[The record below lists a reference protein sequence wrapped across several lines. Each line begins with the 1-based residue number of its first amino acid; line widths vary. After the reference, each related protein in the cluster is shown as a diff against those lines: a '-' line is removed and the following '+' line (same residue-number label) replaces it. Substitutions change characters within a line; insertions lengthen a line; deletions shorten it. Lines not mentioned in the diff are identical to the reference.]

1 MSSQSD
7 YDAYIANLRL
17 RQTIDNALP
26 RARAV
31 QKTIDNLQQSLLN
44 VPQHKGAAMIALL
57 ASYEAEM
64 ARIFQIPGMAQA
76 FYAYDDEP
84 VG

>member
-31 QKTIDNLQQSLLN
+31 QKTIDNLQLDWDENKFLVRALSSAGCDFAWIREKYGGGEALAAALN
-44 VPQHKGAAMIALL
+44 
-57 ASYEAEM
+57 
-64 ARIFQIPGMAQA
+64 
-76 FYAYDDEP
+76 
-84 VG
+84 